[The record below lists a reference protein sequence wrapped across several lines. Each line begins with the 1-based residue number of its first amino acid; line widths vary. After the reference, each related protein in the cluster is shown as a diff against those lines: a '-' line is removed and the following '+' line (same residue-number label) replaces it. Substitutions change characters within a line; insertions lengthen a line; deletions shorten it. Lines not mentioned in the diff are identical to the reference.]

1 MRKQERERNNFI
13 HTQNYGSVMDNYVN
27 HDILD
32 LMPEEV
38 KDTTKE
44 LGDIKELL
52 CERTKQQATERER
65 MDDHD
70 NNLVP
75 LLPEAMWMLNTG
87 DRRKKVFTKKHMRSI
102 LALCFGV
109 AFPRNNT
116 RRDVLL
122 AELEKR
128 IASHPEKLVS
138 A

>member
-65 MDDHD
+65 MDGHD

-87 DRRKKVFTKKHMRSI
+87 ERRKKVFTKEHM
-102 LALCFGV
+102 
-109 AFPRNNT
+109 
-116 RRDVLL
+116 
-122 AELEKR
+122 
-128 IASHPEKLVS
+128 
-138 A
+138 